1 MADKSVIEI
10 PSQIEDHV
18 RLLQSTAST
27 QIRSFGRLFDSLKA
41 RFYCFLI
48 GLELHPMRI
57 NLNLLKGYMGDTQN
71 FEQTVENLI
80 DTKIEMYHND
90 RTGLPDYAI
99 DTAGGTIIEYRSTP
113 SMNSGRKTSSKNR
126 FDLIKNWLISD
137 LINTH
142 KKPESLTFGKISM
155 FFSV

>member
-1 MADKSVIEI
+1 
-10 PSQIEDHV
+10 
-18 RLLQSTAST
+18 
-27 QIRSFGRLFDSLKA
+27 
-41 RFYCFLI
+41 
-48 GLELHPMRI
+48 
-57 NLNLLKGYMGDTQN
+57 MGDTQN

-126 FDLIKNWLISD
+126 FDSLTNWLISD
-137 LINTH
+137 LIS
-142 KKPESLTFGKISM
+142 KKIGRK
-155 FFSV
+155 FFPKCEFLFF